1 MATTQRLA
9 GSQRDRGTRAI
20 DLSVQFGALALKNPI
35 LTASGTFGYA
45 AEFEALTD
53 VDALGGVVTKGISPR
68 PRFGNPVPRMCE
80 TASGMI
86 NSIGLEN
93 VGLEGFR
100 RDKAPYLGSLDTCA
114 VVNFFGETFDEYVEC
129 AAGLDAIARDVGGV
143 DALEMNI
150 SCPNIKK
157 GGVEFGTDPH
167 VARALVQA
175 CRQVTDLPMW
185 VKLTPNITDIVAL
198 ARAVVEGGADGLSI
212 INTITAMGVDVRKR
226 RPRIATVFGGLS
238 GPAIKPIALRM
249 VYQVARADLGVP
261 ICGIGGIAT
270 AEDVA
275 EFLVAGATAVQVGTA
290 NFADPDCAVRI
301 IGDLSA
307 LASELEVGRIADLI
321 GTLRTDFEP
330 ICPK

>member
-1 MATTQRLA
+1 MERHEPEDLAVDMTTR
-9 GSQRDRGTRAI
+9 
-20 DLSVQFGALALKNPI
+20 FGALTLRNPV

-45 AEFEALTD
+45 REFAGLTD
-53 VDALGGVVTKGISPR
+53 LGALAGVVTKGISPR
-68 PRFGNPVPRMCE
+68 PRHGNPVPRMCE

-93 VGLEGFR
+93 VGVEGYR
-100 RDKAPYLGSLDTCA
+100 REKAPYLSTLDTHV

-129 AAGLDAIARDVGGV
+129 AAGLDAIAREVGGV

-157 GGVEFGTDPH
+157 GGVEFGTDPG
-167 VARALVQA
+167 VARELVKA
-175 CRQVTDLPMW
+175 CCEVTDLPMW

-212 INTITAMGVDVRKR
+212 INTITAMGVNVRTR

-261 ICGIGGIAT
+261 ICGIGGIVS

-275 EFLVAGATAVQVGTA
+275 EFLIAGATAVQVGTA
-290 NFADPDCAVRI
+290 SFADPDCAARI
-301 IGDLSA
+301 IGELAELGRELGVERIVDL
-307 LASELEVGRIADLI
+307 V

-330 ICPK
+330 ISPK